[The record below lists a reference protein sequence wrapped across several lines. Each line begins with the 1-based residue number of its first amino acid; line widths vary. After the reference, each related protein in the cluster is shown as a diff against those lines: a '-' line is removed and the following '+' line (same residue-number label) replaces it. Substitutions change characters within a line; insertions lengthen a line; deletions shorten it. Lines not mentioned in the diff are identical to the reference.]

1 MPWLGS
7 TKLELSTSVTSAQAG
22 SVKLYKDTFCKLYKD
37 EQEIN
42 FNFHN
47 FVLFRFV
54 FSFDGTTQI
63 RFDGKGKRLLCK
75 QFSKAPI
82 VYDVPSEQQQQRSP
96 GYVSVTDEVELTAP
110 GYSAIGGF
118 SNFCFAGVDDELV
131 IASSSDHSLF
141 IWSLSE
147 GRGDQIIDQSLLSL
161 TGRLKEINTVRYS
174 KPNSTLASGDEH
186 GIIKF

>member
-1 MPWLGS
+1 MVRHVFSIGL
-7 TKLELSTSVTSAQAG
+7 VTDCRGWDQRNSNYRHRQHLHKQ
-22 SVKLYKDTFCKLYKD
+22 VPLNFLFCNLYED

-47 FVLFRFV
+47 FVLLRFV
-54 FSFDGTTQI
+54 FSFDGTMQT

-96 GYVSVTDEVELTAP
+96 GYVSVTDKVELTDP

-131 IASSSDHSLF
+131 VTH
-141 IWSLSE
+141 W
-147 GRGDQIIDQSLLSL
+147 II
-161 TGRLKEINTVRYS
+161 V
-174 KPNSTLASGDEH
+174 
-186 GIIKF
+186 